1 VFETFIDRLPPSQRA
16 WNRARAQSALRLL
29 YRGALTFC
37 VFFNLLLAL
46 PENKKP
52 TVGLVAEVGCLRGDL
67 SFAYRAVSP
76 HSGALLQQQQMQAP
90 IIILWFTG
98 RFLSYSGK
106 MESQFALR

>member
-1 VFETFIDRLPPSQRA
+1 MTR
-16 WNRARAQSALRLL
+16 
-29 YRGALTFC
+29 
-37 VFFNLLLAL
+37 

-90 IIILWFTG
+90 ILIQWLTG
-98 RFLSYSGK
+98 HFPSYSEVK
-106 MESQFALR
+106 ESQFARQFFNPATLLCELRARLARFARA